1 MWLKNASVPIK
12 FFSHCPIYILKAPK
26 MVGVALYEKE
36 LIDMM
41 RIDAYN
47 QVYAAYKPKSVKNR
61 SNISSS
67 QAPVGTDQLQ
77 LSSFGQ
83 ELAIAKNAVKNSPD
97 VREDLVA
104 EMSAKY
110 GRDGQTPS
118 VDMDDFAS
126 VLMAQYRGA
135 IG

>member
-1 MWLKNASVPIK
+1 
-12 FFSHCPIYILKAPK
+12 
-26 MVGVALYEKE
+26 
-36 LIDMM
+36 MM

-47 QVYAAYKPKSVKNR
+47 QVYAAYKPKSVKTR

-67 QAPVGTDQLQ
+67 QAPVGTDRLQ